1 MKHRIALAAITA
13 ALALTSPAFA
23 GTGPSA
29 TPAPVSRQAQIEHR
43 TTMPQT
49 RAVEGLY
56 RRAQQK
62 LVDLHL
68 YNGAVDGRRSEAFV
82 RSVEHFQR
90 EHNIRANGR
99 LNSETRAAL
108 GI

>member
-1 MKHRIALAAITA
+1 MKHRIALAALA
-13 ALALTSPAFA
+13 SALTLTSPAFA
-23 GTGPSA
+23 GGGTSTTT
-29 TPAPVSRQAQIEHR
+29 TPASRTAQIEHR
-43 TTMPQT
+43 STMPQT
-49 RAVEGLY
+49 QAVESLY

-62 LVDLHL
+62 LIDLHL
-68 YNGAVDGRRSEAFV
+68 YTGAVDGKRSDAFV
-82 RSVEHFQR
+82 RSVERFQH